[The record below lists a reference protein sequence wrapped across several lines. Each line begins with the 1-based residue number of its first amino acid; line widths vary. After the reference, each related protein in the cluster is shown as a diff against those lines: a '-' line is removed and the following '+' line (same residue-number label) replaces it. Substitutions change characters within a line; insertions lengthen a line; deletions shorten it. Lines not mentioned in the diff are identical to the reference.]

1 MHNVTVGG
9 KWARCM
15 RELSVL
21 FLTTVC
27 ELTIISIKIATV
39 KTKNFIVVPRPSE
52 CSLNPSIQRMVP
64 FLPAR
69 LPDAF
74 SPLFQRPYLLFSK
87 TAVSRPRAF
96 THTTPLPSQSTPHTE
111 PARSRCSIN
120 ARGTGASPLSFISSL
135 GVSWA
140 VASPSDRQEG

>member
-1 MHNVTVGG
+1 
-9 KWARCM
+9 M
-15 RELSVL
+15 RERSVL

-64 FLPAR
+64 FLSAR

-96 THTTPLPSQSTPHTE
+96 AHTTPLPSQSTPHTE

-120 ARGTGASPLSFISSL
+120 ARGTGASPLP
-135 GVSWA
+135 
-140 VASPSDRQEG
+140 SPFSPIPPLLVPTFSAKALSNKAYDERQLTL